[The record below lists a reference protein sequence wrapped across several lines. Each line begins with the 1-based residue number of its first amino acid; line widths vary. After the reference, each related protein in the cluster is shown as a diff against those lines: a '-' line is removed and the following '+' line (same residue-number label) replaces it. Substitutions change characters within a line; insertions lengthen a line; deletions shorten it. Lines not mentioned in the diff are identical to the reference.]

1 MQISILM
8 MTAFPESAAVTIDM
22 NFQKRQS
29 VFADLG
35 ELWFYDP
42 TSQSD
47 TNTYF
52 IFAMRKPI
60 KSLTML

>member
-22 NFQKRQS
+22 NFQKRQP

-35 ELWFYDP
+35 YSFTIQP
-42 TSQSD
+42 PSQ
-47 TNTYF
+47 
-52 IFAMRKPI
+52 IQIPI
-60 KSLTML
+60 LSSPCGNQSSR